1 MPSALTLT
9 LSRTGVVVE
18 TEGHRPVPKPLGTH
32 VVHGATQEPDMP
44 SPAQPGIRF
53 GGHGAFPSTWEPLRQ
68 EAGSGLAAHWNP
80 RLSIPLCLLPAGDR
94 AKFLAR
100 RTPCKLHSR
109 SPTARP
115 SKSPSQPRGAC
126 PARLAFRG
134 ERAVGPDELCD
145 PLCLTPCSGSIGW
158 IRFGCLRA
166 SADEALPGIQGPRP
180 GPVPR
185 PRHRCF

>member
-1 MPSALTLT
+1 
-9 LSRTGVVVE
+9 
-18 TEGHRPVPKPLGTH
+18 
-32 VVHGATQEPDMP
+32 MP

-80 RLSIPLCLLPAGDR
+80 RLSIPLCLLPAGHG
-94 AKFLAR
+94 AKFLAL

-126 PARLAFRG
+126 PARLPFRG

-145 PLCLTPCSGSIGW
+145 PLCLRLLECRMQWTFHCALHAVDPLDGSD
-158 IRFGCLRA
+158 
-166 SADEALPGIQGPRP
+166 SD
-180 GPVPR
+180 V
-185 PRHRCF
+185 